1 MCHIEAIFHKILHI
15 LRAFNVFKR
24 LRGRGVCVCV
34 CVCERER
41 ERERLI
47 MSTPSWVHPEI
58 LDVVSEAN

>member
-34 CVCERER
+34 CERER
-41 ERERLI
+41 EREI
-47 MSTPSWVHPEI
+47 DYEHTI
-58 LDVVSEAN
+58 LGAS